1 MAYTYAFQI
10 IADHRLFYRRTT
22 TIFRVICFL
31 LAAYMAVRLIDRFLE
46 NRDATS
52 ITYRRYSDTVQD
64 RYPTYSMCFQGTR
77 FHWNN
82 DLGIFSAYE
91 LTYSDYERLL
101 IGETPIRYQ
110 YNLTSRL
117 YTKTLTFMG
126 KESFVNLT
134 NFYVQF
140 SNLLRSAEFEYE
152 NSSHT
157 VKFETQED
165 QASVMSTP
173 FHVGYHTPEM
183 ICFTRDS
190 DDSVGSIRLHDD
202 MNFNIPILNYSLYWG
217 TTMKLFVHYPGQL
230 MRSMDN
236 PSFSSLFSE
245 YQYWKMLEIKLSQG
259 TVLRKRSDS
268 IEKCINETDTHDQFL
283 MKEVS
288 RKFDCVP
295 PYWIDILRVN
305 MSLTECRSPQKLR
318 DVYDYIKDTRR
329 MAAFYEPPCLGMYN
343 AVTYYFQPMLQNDPM
358 MKVVYK
364 DKFYQE
370 IQYVKD
376 FNFESFW
383 SGIGGFLGMFLGYSM
398 MQFPE
403 LLGN

>member
-1 MAYTYAFQI
+1 
-10 IADHRLFYRRTT
+10 
-22 TIFRVICFL
+22 
-31 LAAYMAVRLIDRFLE
+31 MAVRLIDRFLE

-101 IGETPIRYQ
+101 IGETPIKYQ

-117 YTKTLTFMG
+117 YKRILTKMG
-126 KESFVNLT
+126 NESTVNLT
-134 NFYVQF
+134 TFHVQF
-140 SNLLRSAEFEYE
+140 SNLLSSAKFEYE

-157 VKFETQED
+157 VKIETQEG
-165 QASVMSTP
+165 QASVKSAP

-217 TTMKLFVHYPGQL
+217 TSMKLFVHYPGQL

-236 PSFSSLFSE
+236 PNFLSLFSE
-245 YQYWKMLEIKLSQG
+245 YQYGKMLEIKLSQG

-283 MKEVS
+283 MKEIS
-288 RKFDCVP
+288 RNFDCIP

-305 MSLTECRSPQKLR
+305 MSLTECRSPKKLR
-318 DVYDYIKDTRR
+318 DVYDYIKDTQRV
-329 MAAFYEPPCLGMYN
+329 AALYEPPCLDMYN
-343 AVTYYFQPMLQNDPM
+343 AVTYYFQPMLRNDPM
-358 MKVVYK
+358 MKLVYK

-383 SGIGGFLGMFLGYSM
+383 SGIGGFLGMILGYSM